1 MPADFSDALARSCHA
16 ARVNAELRAA
26 GVTDLRMLH
35 TTATPALA
43 SPAAPAAPP
52 APAVDPVAETERR
65 TDALWRAAI
74 DAVNATNAGGAHGQ
88 A

>member
-1 MPADFSDALARSCHA
+1 MNTDHADAFARSCHA

-26 GVTDLRMLH
+26 GVTDLRLLH
-35 TTATPALA
+35 ATATPAPAA

-52 APAVDPVAETERR
+52 APAVDPVAEAERR

-74 DAVNATNAGGAHGQ
+74 DALNEGGANGK